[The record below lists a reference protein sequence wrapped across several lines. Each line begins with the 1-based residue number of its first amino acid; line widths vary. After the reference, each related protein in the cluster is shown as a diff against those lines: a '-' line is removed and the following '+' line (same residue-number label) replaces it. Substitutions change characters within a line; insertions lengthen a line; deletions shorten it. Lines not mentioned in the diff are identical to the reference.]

1 MRTGFKSPDSDKWM
15 FICGPSPKVSSPDPM
30 VTMSCAV
37 LLERSRQGVLAGL
50 LDTPLKVGEGGGCV
64 LFLGVEA
71 FRFLGLG
78 VAVVAADLAGE
89 GVPSDAAG
97 LVVPVAAG
105 ATDFLG
111 LCRLGDTGVFS
122 RRRLLEALVLP
133 LPTWLGP
140 ATGELGRDTGR
151 SPRPLGC
158 AGRTLAR
165 KADWAADNAS
175 SALG

>member
-1 MRTGFKSPDSDKWM
+1 
-15 FICGPSPKVSSPDPM
+15 
-30 VTMSCAV
+30 MSWAV
-37 LLERSRQGVLAGL
+37 LLVMSRQGVLAGL
-50 LDTPLKVGEGGGCV
+50 LDTPLKVGEGGGCA

-71 FRFLGLG
+71 LRFLGLG
-78 VAVVAADLAGE
+78 VAVVAVDLVGE

-97 LVVPVAAG
+97 LVVVTVAVG

-111 LCRLGDTGVFS
+111 LCRRGEDGTLS
-122 RRRLLEALVLP
+122 LRCLLEALVLS

-140 ATGELGRDTGR
+140 ATGELGRSTGR

-165 KADWAADNAS
+165 KDDWAADNAS

>member
-1 MRTGFKSPDSDKWM
+1 
-15 FICGPSPKVSSPDPM
+15 
-30 VTMSCAV
+30 MSWAV
-37 LLERSRQGVLAGL
+37 LLVRSRQGVLAGL
-50 LDTPLKVGEGGGCV
+50 LETPLMAGEGGGNA

-71 FRFLGLG
+71 LRFLGLG
-78 VAVVAADLAGE
+78 VAGVVDDLAGE
-89 GVPSDAAG
+89 RVSSDAAG
-97 LVVPVAAG
+97 LVVVAVAVG

-111 LCRLGDTGVFS
+111 LWCLGDAGNS
-122 RRRLLEALVLP
+122 SLRCRLEALVLP

-140 ATGELGRDTGR
+140 ATGELGRSTGR

>member
-1 MRTGFKSPDSDKWM
+1 
-15 FICGPSPKVSSPDPM
+15 VSSPDPI
-30 VTMSCAV
+30 VIRSCAV

-64 LFLGVEA
+64 LFRGVEA

-78 VAVVAADLAGE
+78 ETVVAADLAGDTWGE
-89 GVPSDAAG
+89 ERVSSGAAG
-97 LVVPVAAG
+97 PVVSAVAAV
-105 ATDFLG
+105 ATTFRG
-111 LCRLGDTGVFS
+111 LWRLGDVGAVS
-122 RRRLLEALVLP
+122 LLRLLEALDLL

-140 ATGELGRDTGR
+140 ATGELGRDAGR
-151 SPRPLGC
+151 SPRPLGW

-165 KADWAADNAS
+165 KAAWAADKAS